1 MILALPHS
9 STAALDPLWQD
20 WARAVLKTFDR
31 FQLLCAVRRGEWGVE
46 AVNQRVAAL
55 LQRRGLLRSEQLWY
69 EGRPVLVTRNDY
81 SLGLMNGDIGIALRI
96 REPALIAGQA
106 ETDALRVAFARNDG
120 SGNIRFVLPSRLPE
134 VETVFAMTVHKSQG
148 SEFEHA
154 VLVLPEARN
163 PVLTKELVY
172 TAITRASRQF
182 TLLESRPGVFEAA
195 VQTPVRRIS
204 GLDLGS

>member
-1 MILALPHS
+1 
-9 STAALDPLWQD
+9 
-20 WARAVLKTFDR
+20 
-31 FQLLCAVRRGEWGVE
+31 
-46 AVNQRVAAL
+46 VNQREAAL
-55 LQRRGLLRSEQLWY
+55 LQRRGLLRSDPLWY

-96 REPALIAGQA
+96 REPALVPGQA

-120 SGNIRFVLPSRLPE
+120 SGGIRFVLPSRLPE

-172 TAITRASRQF
+172 TAITRASKHF
-182 TLLESRPGVFEAA
+182 TLVESRAGVFEEA
-195 VQTPVRRIS
+195 VRTPVRRIS
-204 GLDLGS
+204 GLALD

>member
-1 MILALPHS
+1 VA
-9 STAALDPLWQD
+9 D
-20 WARAVLKTFDR
+20 
-31 FQLLCAVRRGEWGVE
+31 LLS
-46 AVNQRVAAL
+46 
-55 LQRRGLLRSEQLWY
+55 RRGLLHADKLWY

-96 REPALIAGQA
+96 RESALHAGEP
-106 ETDALRVAFARNDG
+106 ETEALRVAFPRNDG
-120 SGNIRFVLPSRLPE
+120 KGGIRFVLPSRLPE

-172 TAITRASRQF
+172 TAITRASKHF
-182 TLLESRPGVFEAA
+182 SLLESRPGVFEAA

-204 GLDLGS
+204 GLDLVA